1 MAHLSYKVLAA
12 ALSAL
17 LAVTPLARG
26 VDAAL
31 QIRVLA
37 GDGGINNINSN
48 VAVEPLIEVVDSS
61 GKPVPKAAVT
71 LRAPASGPSVT
82 FFGASRVATMTT
94 DEQGRVRV
102 TGTLPNTVEG
112 SFQIEVEAEYNNM
125 AASATITQ
133 SNAVAPG
140 EPKPKRRGIG
150 WRMIAAISAAATV
163 GVLAAALRDQEEPPV
178 APTSIRLG
186 NVGIS
191 TPR

>member
-1 MAHLSYKVLAA
+1 MAHLFYQVLAA
-12 ALSAL
+12 ALSVL
-17 LAVTPLARG
+17 LVAAPSARA

-48 VAVEPLIEVVDSS
+48 VAVEPVIEVIDSA
-61 GKPVPKAAVT
+61 GKPVPKATVT

-82 FFGASRVATMTT
+82 FFGASRVATVTT
-94 DEQGRVRV
+94 DDQGRVRV
-102 TGTLPNTVEG
+102 TGMLPNTVEG
-112 SFQIEVEAEYNNM
+112 SFQIEVQAEYNNM
-125 AASATITQ
+125 AASASITQ

-150 WRMIAAISAAATV
+150 WRMVAAIGAAATV
-163 GVLAAALRDQEEPPV
+163 GIVAAALRGESDV
-178 APTSIRLG
+178 VTPTTIRIG
-186 NVGIS
+186 NVGVS

>member
-1 MAHLSYKVLAA
+1 MAHLFYQVLAA
-12 ALSAL
+12 ALSVL
-17 LAVTPLARG
+17 LVAAPSARA

-48 VAVEPLIEVVDSS
+48 VAVEPVIEVIDSA
-61 GKPVPKAAVT
+61 GKPVPKATVT

-82 FFGASRVATMTT
+82 FFGASRVATVTT
-94 DEQGRVRV
+94 DDQGRVRV
-102 TGTLPNTVEG
+102 TGMLPNTVEG
-112 SFQIEVEAEYNNM
+112 SFQIEVQAEYNNM
-125 AASATITQ
+125 AASASITQ

-150 WRMIAAISAAATV
+150 WRMVAAIGAAATV
-163 GVLAAALRDQEEPPV
+163 GIVAAALRGESEEV
-178 APTSIRLG
+178 TPTTIRIG
-186 NVGIS
+186 NVGVS